1 MRIKILIIL
10 FISCALLNATKTY
23 AQQDSMHLSLYH
35 TPLIKIN
42 NTKWDKF
49 KSSKFYQTTYIS
61 IPLIA
66 GGLMLKNESKPFRTL
81 RNDYIPNFHYKYDD
95 ILQYAPAIAMVGMKI
110 GGIKSL
116 CCSIDGNKC
125 KCNKIYGKSTTP

>member
-49 KSSKFYQTTYIS
+49 KSGKFYQTTYIS

-81 RNDYIPNFHYKYDD
+81 HPEF
-95 ILQYAPAIAMVGMKI
+95 
-110 GGIKSL
+110 SL
-116 CCSIDGNKC
+116 
-125 KCNKIYGKSTTP
+125 